1 MHARRRWLY
10 QGVTILFLLMFLTWT
25 LPLEALARAGRGMS
39 GGGSMGSRGSRTT
52 APVKPYTPPS
62 ATTPRPTTPS
72 PSPGAVRPTPTPTP
86 TASPTASSGSS
97 FWRGMAGGI
106 VGGLFGGMVAR
117 WLFGGSGSAH
127 AAPGAESSSFPWG
140 LVILIGI
147 GILVFY
153 LIKKKREAQTA
164 LEGAYQSS
172 GAGGVALQ
180 PPYYDQLPSSQS
192 EAEADLDRGLSQIQQ
207 MDPLFT
213 EDRFRDLVMDN
224 FFKIQGA
231 WSDRDMSSVKHLLT
245 DEMYRILQEDAAKM
259 RADGIINKLENI
271 AVREVNLTEAWQ
283 EAGQD
288 FITVRVY
295 ANLLDYSVDE
305 KTGEVVAGSKT
316 DPVKF
321 EEYWTFVRA
330 VGNNPWKLTAINQAA

>member
-1 MHARRRWLY
+1 MTTKRRRLF
-10 QGVTILFLLMFLTWT
+10 QGAAVLFLLMFFVWT

-39 GGGSMGSRGSRTT
+39 GGGSFGSRGSRTT
-52 APVKPYTPPS
+52 APVRPYTPPS
-62 ATTPRPTTPS
+62 ATTPRPTTPT
-72 PSPGAVRPTPTPTP
+72 PPPGTVRPTPTPSP
-86 TASPTASSGSS
+86 MASPTSSGSS

-117 WLFGGSGSAH
+117 WLFGGSGSAY
-127 AAPGAESSSFPWG
+127 AGPGSEASNFPWG
-140 LVILIGI
+140 LIILIGI
-147 GILVFY
+147 GILIFY
-153 LIKKKREAQTA
+153 LLKKKREPEPAFQ
-164 LEGAYQSS
+164 GAYQSS
-172 GAGGVALQ
+172 GAGGVATQ
-180 PPYYDQLPSSQS
+180 PPYYDQPPPPQS
-192 EAEADLDRGLSQIQQ
+192 EAEADLEQGLRQIQQ

-245 DEMYRILQEDAAKM
+245 DEMYRVLQEDAAKM

-316 DPVKF
+316 DPMKF
-321 EEYWTFVRA
+321 EEYWTFVRP
-330 VGNNPWKLTAINQAA
+330 VGNNPWKLTAINQAP